1 MKETIEIPEYG
12 ALEQVKQSDIES
24 VFEFA
29 KNEGLLTKEVSPE
42 EVLSN
47 VYFK

>member
-24 VFEFA
+24 VL
-29 KNEGLLTKEVSPE
+29 NLLKMKG
-42 EVLSN
+42 
-47 VYFK
+47 Y